1 MATSSA
7 PEPAPETPTGLLRK
21 HLPGGHL
28 HLVNQIHID
37 EATTGERMADRVAGA
52 IGTWRFLIAQG
63 VLIVGWVVV
72 NAVWLLNKSWDPY
85 PFILLN
91 LLFSI
96 QAAYTGPVLLLAG
109 NRHAQ
114 HDRLRLEHTA
124 AVEEAAE
131 RVTFEILKEI
141 ERNTECTLKV
151 AEHIRRRHT
160 EFHGPVPPPTG

>member
-1 MATSSA
+1 MATEVA
-7 PEPAPETPTGLLRK
+7 PEAAPETPTGLLRK

-28 HLVNQIHID
+28 HLVNQVHID
-37 EATTGERMADRVAGA
+37 EATLGERMADKVAGA
-52 IGTWRFLIAQG
+52 IGTWRFLIGQG
-63 VLIVGWVVV
+63 LLIVGWVTV
-72 NAVWLLNKSWDPY
+72 NAVWLLNKGWDPY

-109 NRHAQ
+109 NRAAQ

-131 RVTFEILKEI
+131 RVTLEILKEI

-151 AEHIRRRHT
+151 AEHIRRRHA
-160 EFHGPVPPPTG
+160 EFHAPPPA